1 MTARVYL
8 QHMEMHPRFDQYDAI
23 FGDDPQAYLEFLEA
37 LEATLIKSKRN
48 LLDAAVAQDWNVISA
63 TRHSLKPTMTL
74 LGAEPVN
81 DLLHQWRPSMSALD
95 LSALDAMLSQVL
107 DAVAGKKAKTA

>member
-1 MTARVYL
+1 
-8 QHMEMHPRFDQYDAI
+8 MEMHPRFDQYDAI

-37 LEATLIKSKRN
+37 LEATLTKSKRN
-48 LLDAAVAQDWNVISA
+48 LLEAAAAQDWNVISA

-81 DLLHQWRPSMSALD
+81 DLLNEWRPSMSD
-95 LSALDAMLSQVL
+95 LDATELDGMLTQVL
-107 DAVAGKKAKTA
+107 DAVADKKAKTA